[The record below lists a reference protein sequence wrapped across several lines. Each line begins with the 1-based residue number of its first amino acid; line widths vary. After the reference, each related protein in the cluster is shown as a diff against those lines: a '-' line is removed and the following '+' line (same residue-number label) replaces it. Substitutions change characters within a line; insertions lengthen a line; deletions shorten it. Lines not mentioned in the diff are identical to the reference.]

1 MKNTKPELPY
11 TAVDRRQEQK
21 VSKVIAMD
29 TYRGLP
35 DYIVM
40 FNLMLT
46 SNTHDTTC
54 HGSVVVS
61 RFLVSN
67 QILNAQ
73 YMHCNHSRDYSI
85 GTVDY
90 HGLYVIRKHV
100 RLTFTIL

>member
-1 MKNTKPELPY
+1 
-11 TAVDRRQEQK
+11 
-21 VSKVIAMD
+21 MD

-46 SNTHDTTC
+46 SNTHDTNC

-67 QILNAQ
+67 QIPTAH
-73 YMHCNHSRDYSI
+73 YTHCDHSHDYSI

-90 HGLYVIRKHV
+90 HRLYVIRKHV